1 MKTRRSRGSRGSRGS
16 RSKHG
21 GWGGWWR
28 QTAVGRAWNV
38 TKGNHFA
45 LSKSGVPAGKPI
57 PVPEFWGPGIRQA
70 NRLIPPL
77 KINALSKSGGGGKR
91 STSGKRTAKRSR
103 TKKGGFVFGGF
114 PQDIKTGLAN
124 IKIGAEN
131 WYRGLMGTNQL
142 VSASPWNQPG
152 LNAKV
157 AHHPTQKLIDIKA
170 IQNAANAKVAK
181 IH

>member
-1 MKTRRSRGSRGSRGS
+1 MKTRRNRGSRGSRGS
-16 RSKHG
+16 RGKTG

-28 QTAVGRAWNV
+28 QTAVGPAWNV

-77 KINALSKSGGGGKR
+77 KINALSKSGGG
-91 STSGKRTAKRSR
+91 SKRTAKRSR
-103 TKKGGFVFGGF
+103 TKRGGFVFGGF
-114 PQDIKTGLAN
+114 PQDIKTGWDN
-124 IKIGAEN
+124 VKIGAEN
-131 WYRGLMGTNQL
+131 WYRGFMGTNQL
-142 VSASPWNQPG
+142 PSASPWNQPG

-157 AHHPTQKLIDIKA
+157 GHPTQKLIDIKA
-170 IQNAANAKVAK
+170 IQNAAHAKVAK